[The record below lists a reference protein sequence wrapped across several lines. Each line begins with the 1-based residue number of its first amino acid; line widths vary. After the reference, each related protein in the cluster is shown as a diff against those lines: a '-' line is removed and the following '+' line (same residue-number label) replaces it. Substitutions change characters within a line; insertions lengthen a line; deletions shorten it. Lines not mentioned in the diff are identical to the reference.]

1 MKKTPYTIYPVD
13 CAIKAYFLGF
23 IACDASLYEPSNKMQ
38 LEITDESVIKLFS
51 EIMDSKYVE
60 YDKYDKRTNKTYH
73 GYRIY
78 KCINDIINI
87 YKGRIKTDRH
97 LPYQYIPIEY
107 LPFLI
112 QGVFDA
118 DGTMRG
124 TIYSEKRIDVDIQIS
139 SSKNIIHDTFNIL
152 KLYAGIE
159 GKIHNEGSY
168 YGYYIYNKYDF
179 VRFFQWIY
187 SKPWFIPMPRK
198 YIKAVNIVQT
208 MLNMNKS
215 HLLPNINNTFMG
227 NITSPFMYKPFTRIQ

>member
-38 LEITDESVIKLFS
+38 LEITDEYVIKLFS
-51 EIMDSKYVE
+51 EIMGSKYVE

-124 TIYSEKRIDVDIQIS
+124 IIYSEKRIDVDIQIS

-152 KLYAGIE
+152 KLYTGIE

-168 YGYYIYNKYDF
+168 YGYYIYNSISY
-179 VRFFQWIY
+179 W
-187 SKPWFIPMPRK
+187 
-198 YIKAVNIVQT
+198 
-208 MLNMNKS
+208 
-215 HLLPNINNTFMG
+215 
-227 NITSPFMYKPFTRIQ
+227 